1 MVAEKFIKN
10 KTVLITLV
18 SACAIVIV
26 SLGIRQTFGMFY
38 FDFSTDLGITLSQ
51 FGFALGLQMLL
62 WGVFGPWFGVI
73 TDKYGGH
80 VAVFIGFVFY
90 LAGILLLYSQ
100 YNTGLYFV
108 TAIGVLIGV
117 ALGATAISIPVS
129 VVAKH
134 FPQSNRTLAMGIV
147 TASGSFG
154 YFISPVFVRYS
165 LVKNGWENTL
175 LIFAAFIFIGLILA
189 FFLTTPKNV
198 VGGKINDNQTA
209 TEALKEA
216 FNNKSFIYLTL
227 GFFVCGW
234 HITLIATHIPVYV
247 SDRGFIFIGLILAF
261 FLTTPKNVVGGKIN
275 DKQTAMEA
283 LKEAFNNKSF
293 IYLTLG
299 FFVCGWHITLV
310 ATHIPVYISDRGLPE
325 WCTVTILSMIGLF
338 NIFGT
343 LTSGYLA
350 QKFSKKIILSIIYLA
365 RGLVIAIFIFLP
377 PSPIIAIFFG
387 MAFGFLW
394 LSTVPPTMGL
404 VGFIFGTKYIGL
416 LYGIV
421 FLSHQIGS
429 FFGAYLGGVFHD
441 LYGSY
446 DYAWYISIAL
456 SVFAGLIHLPIIE
469 KQVAR
474 LQTA

>member
-1 MVAEKFIKN
+1 MSSEKFIKN

-18 SACAIVIV
+18 SACLIVII

-51 FGFALGLQMLL
+51 FGFALGLQMFL
-62 WGVFGPWFGVI
+62 WGAFAPWFGVI

-80 VAVFIGFVFY
+80 IAVFIGFIFY
-90 LAGILLLYSQ
+90 LFGVLMLVSE

-108 TAIGVLIGV
+108 TGIGVLIGV
-117 ALGATAISIPVS
+117 ALGGTAISIPVS

-134 FPQSNRTLAMGIV
+134 FPQSNRTAAIGIV
-147 TASGSFG
+147 TAAGSFG
-154 YFISPVFVRYS
+154 YFVSPLFTRYS
-165 LVKNGWENTL
+165 LVEFGWESTL
-175 LIFAAFIFIGLILA
+175 LVFAAFIFAGLILA
-189 FFLTTPKNV
+189 FYLTTPKDV
-198 VGGKINDNQTA
+198 VGGIVDDKQTA
-209 TEALKEA
+209 SEALTEAFKS
-216 FNNKSFIYLTL
+216 KSFIYLTL

-234 HITLIATHIPVYV
+234 HIA
-247 SDRGFIFIGLILAF
+247 
-261 FLTTPKNVVGGKIN
+261 
-275 DKQTAMEA
+275 
-283 LKEAFNNKSF
+283 
-293 IYLTLG
+293 
-299 FFVCGWHITLV
+299 LV
-310 ATHIPVYISDRGLPE
+310 ATHIPIYINDRGLPE

-338 NIFGT
+338 NIAGT

-350 QKFSKKIILSIIYLA
+350 QKFSKKLILSTIYLA

-377 PSPIIAIFFG
+377 PSPIIAVGFG
-387 MAFGFLW
+387 IAFGFLW

-421 FLSHQIGS
+421 FLSHQVGS
-429 FFGAYLGGVFHD
+429 FLGAYLGGVFHD

-456 SVFAGLIHLPIIE
+456 SIFAGLIHLPIIE
-469 KQVAR
+469 KQVSR
-474 LQTA
+474 IQTT